1 MCFFN
6 IKHQTSRMKKTLFIA
21 LVALLSTG
29 AFAQAPTVDEDQ
41 LERRHE
47 VKMNLI
53 TTIIGL
59 APEFSYEYAL
69 NQNMGVGARAT
80 FYLSDNGF
88 GGNPSF
94 VASPYFRWYFP
105 FFFFNAA
112 SALDRNTSGFFVEL
126 STGLGALREE
136 YAQSPRVDGASS
148 ANTGK
153 NGSMLF
159 GMGVGTGYRLVMKR
173 GWSFE
178 GFGSIGRDFLHADE
192 TGFYGTAGITIGY
205 MF

>member
-1 MCFFN
+1 
-6 IKHQTSRMKKTLFIA
+6 MKKTLFIA

-29 AFAQAPTVDEDQ
+29 AFAQSSTVDEDQ

-47 VKMNLI
+47 VKANLI
-53 TTIIGL
+53 MTILGS
-59 APEFSYEYAL
+59 APEVSYEYAL
-69 NQNMGVGARAT
+69 NRNMGVGTRAT
-80 FYLSDNGF
+80 LFLSDTGL
-88 GGNPSF
+88 GGNHSF
-94 VASPYFRWYFP
+94 IASPYVRWYFP

-136 YAQSPRVDGASS
+136 YAQSPRVDGSS
-148 ANTGK
+148 SGKSGK

-178 GFGSIGRDFLHADE
+178 GFGSFGRDFLHEFE

>member
-1 MCFFN
+1 
-6 IKHQTSRMKKTLFIA
+6 MKKTLFIA

-29 AFAQAPTVDEDQ
+29 AFAQAPTADEDQ

-47 VKMNLI
+47 VKANLI
-53 TTIIGL
+53 MTIIGR
-59 APEFSYEYAL
+59 APEVSYEYAL
-69 NQNMGVGARAT
+69 NQNMGVGTRAT
-80 FYLSDNGF
+80 LFLSDNGLV
-88 GGNPSF
+88 GNHSF
-94 VASPYFRWYFP
+94 IASPYFRWYFP

-112 SALDRNTSGFFVEL
+112 STLDRHTSGFFVEL
-126 STGLGALREE
+126 STGLGSLREA
-136 YAQSPRVDGASS
+136 YAQSSRVDGPSS
-148 ANTGK
+148 GNNGK

-159 GMGVGTGYRLVMKR
+159 GMGIGTGYRLVMKR

-178 GFGSIGRDFLHADE
+178 GFGSIGRDFLHEFE

>member
-1 MCFFN
+1 
-6 IKHQTSRMKKTLFIA
+6 MKKTLFIA

-29 AFAQAPTVDEDQ
+29 AFAQAPTADEEQ

-47 VKMNLI
+47 VKVNLI
-53 TTIIGL
+53 STIIGR
-59 APEFSYEYAL
+59 APEVSYEYAL
-69 NQNMGVGARAT
+69 NQNMGVGTRAT
-80 FYLSDNGF
+80 FSLSDNWY
-88 GGNPSF
+88 GGNHSF
-94 VASPYFRWYFP
+94 IASPYFRWYFP

-112 SALDRNTSGFFVEL
+112 STLDRHTSGFFVEL
-126 STGLGALREE
+126 STGLGSLREA
-136 YAQSPRVDGASS
+136 YAQSPRVDGTSS
-148 ANTGK
+148 GNNGK

-159 GMGVGTGYRLVMKR
+159 GMGIGTGYRLVMKR

-178 GFGSIGRDFLHADE
+178 GFGSIGRDFLHEFE